1 MMDDYAGI
9 LRRRAESF
17 LKDAVVDFERGDYD
31 LALFHVEQFIQLS
44 LKRLLYA
51 KLGDYPKKRS
61 VVRLLGEVLK
71 LYDDEKLKTFYEEN
85 LEKLYLLEEAY
96 VTSRYLPREY
106 DRRIAEKMLRF
117 AEEFREVLKCVEK
130 R

>member
-1 MMDDYAGI
+1 MDDYAGI